1 MMGRAADLE
10 TAIVQE
16 LIRRGPCSFDELTRS
31 LPTYSW
37 NQLFLTVD
45 RLSREGRLRLR
56 HPGRVGVHLSL
67 AGQEQASTAL
77 SQANS
82 KWNVAS

>member
-1 MMGRAADLE
+1 MGQAVDIE
-10 TAIVQE
+10 TAVVQE
-16 LIRRGPCSFDELTRS
+16 LLRRGPCSFDELTGW

-56 HPGRVGVHLSL
+56 HPGRVGFQV
-67 AGQEQASTAL
+67 AL
-77 SQANS
+77 SEGERSAGIAQSA
-82 KWNVAS
+82 

>member
-1 MMGRAADLE
+1 MGQAVEIE

-16 LIRRGPCSFDELTRS
+16 LRRRGPCSFDELTGW

-45 RLSREGRLRLR
+45 RLSREGRLRLQ
-56 HPGRVGVHLSL
+56 HPARAGFHVSL
-67 AGQEQASTAL
+67 AGQDHVSATPRQA
-77 SQANS
+77 
-82 KWNVAS
+82 